1 MEEGV
6 GSLLWWESIK
16 LGKEE
21 KQNSFKLK
29 KKIIHSVFLNGREK
43 VAEAK
48 NQKTQGFVMNM
59 LDKIN
64 LQKAVWRMMNSGR
77 VLAGVIALKN
87 DNLNYFGFQATLGQH
102 FVYTNS

>member
-1 MEEGV
+1 
-6 GSLLWWESIK
+6 
-16 LGKEE
+16 
-21 KQNSFKLK
+21 
-29 KKIIHSVFLNGREK
+29 
-43 VAEAK
+43 
-48 NQKTQGFVMNM
+48 MNM